1 MTSSL
6 VRLLTL
12 LPSLGDLPAPLL
24 ACRFS
29 LNLID
34 CLGPSLDGAR
44 ILVRHILLT
53 WHGHFRQLPHIR
65 ERFIIFPS
73 AKVFFGPFKGFLQP
87 NDPWVWTQ
95 SRFLPISPIGLQQ
108 LTLLLSFMLEDE
120 LRPCQLSF
128 ASIYYISYKPSSCC
142 CTSSRR
148 LSSKEIWKFWT
159 MFLQCVPGRW
169 RRWEF
174 PRGHRWWW
182 QAEKIFITS
191 VTVWSTSLSQNHR
204 RLIISCVGEKST
216 LWHSA
221 FC

>member
-12 LPSLGDLPAPLL
+12 LPSLGDLLEAAPLL

-34 CLGPSLDGAR
+34 CLGPSFGGAR

-53 WHGHFRQLPHIR
+53 WSLERGHLIYFSKSL
-65 ERFIIFPS
+65 
-73 AKVFFGPFKGFLQP
+73 
-87 NDPWVWTQ
+87 DWVG
-95 SRFLPISPIGLQQ
+95 LSPDFCYNFDVGWMSYSYVLVS
-108 LTLLLSFMLEDE
+108 LLSLPF
-120 LRPCQLSF
+120 
-128 ASIYYISYKPSSCC
+128 ISYKPSSCC

-182 QAEKIFITS
+182 QAEKIFIT
-191 VTVWSTSLSQNHR
+191 VWQSG
-204 RLIISCVGEKST
+204 RLEPVPSRINYKG
-216 LWHSA
+216 
-221 FC
+221 